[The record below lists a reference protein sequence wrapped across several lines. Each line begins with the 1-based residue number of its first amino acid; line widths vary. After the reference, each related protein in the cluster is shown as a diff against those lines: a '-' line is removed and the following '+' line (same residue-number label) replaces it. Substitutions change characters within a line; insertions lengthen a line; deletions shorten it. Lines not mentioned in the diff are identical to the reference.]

1 VLCADSVLKKISMIK
16 GLGGLSPQAPGNFA
30 YVCVK
35 SQRMGDVMFS
45 LSYLPS
51 AERLTVV
58 VVEAR
63 NLRSPASGG
72 VLAALNSSTTSTP
85 TPLSS

>member
-1 VLCADSVLKKISMIK
+1 
-16 GLGGLSPQAPGNFA
+16 
-30 YVCVK
+30 
-35 SQRMGDVMFS
+35 MFS

-63 NLRSPASGG
+63 NLRSPIPT
-72 VLAALNSSTTSTP
+72 VTALNNSTTNTHLASKYVNGTAIKP
-85 TPLSS
+85 AYSEALVSVNRLIEEEDTSQCQQIMTL

>member
-1 VLCADSVLKKISMIK
+1 
-16 GLGGLSPQAPGNFA
+16 
-30 YVCVK
+30 
-35 SQRMGDVMFS
+35 MFS

-63 NLRSPASGG
+63 NLRSPTAG
-72 VLAALNSSTTSTP
+72 VALAALNSSTTNTTP
-85 TPLSS
+85 APILSS

>member
-1 VLCADSVLKKISMIK
+1 
-16 GLGGLSPQAPGNFA
+16 
-30 YVCVK
+30 
-35 SQRMGDVMFS
+35 MFS

-63 NLRSPASGG
+63 NLRSPIPA
-72 VLAALNSSTTSTP
+72 LAALNSTTTN
-85 TPLSS
+85 TTQHLSSQWQTIIDDTMS

>member
-1 VLCADSVLKKISMIK
+1 
-16 GLGGLSPQAPGNFA
+16 
-30 YVCVK
+30 
-35 SQRMGDVMFS
+35 MFS

-63 NLRSPASGG
+63 NLRSPASG
-72 VLAALNSSTTSTP
+72 VAVAALNSSTTSP
-85 TPLSS
+85 PPLSS

>member
-1 VLCADSVLKKISMIK
+1 
-16 GLGGLSPQAPGNFA
+16 
-30 YVCVK
+30 
-35 SQRMGDVMFS
+35 MFS

-63 NLRSPASGG
+63 NLRPPITNITTVNNSTATS
-72 VLAALNSSTTSTP
+72 AAHMSSK
-85 TPLSS
+85 

>member
-1 VLCADSVLKKISMIK
+1 
-16 GLGGLSPQAPGNFA
+16 
-30 YVCVK
+30 
-35 SQRMGDVMFS
+35 MFS

-63 NLRSPASGG
+63 NLRSPTGG
-72 VLAALNSSTTSTP
+72 VVVAGLNSSTTCSTP
-85 TPLSS
+85 TALSS